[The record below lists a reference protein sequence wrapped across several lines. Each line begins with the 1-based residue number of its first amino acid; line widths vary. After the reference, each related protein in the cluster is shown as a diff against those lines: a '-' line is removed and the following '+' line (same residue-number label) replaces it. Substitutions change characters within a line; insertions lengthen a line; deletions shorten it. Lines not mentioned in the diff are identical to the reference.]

1 MAFSKIEKMTLRKFT
16 RMKKILRG
24 AWLFVALFGFVADA
38 SAQTS
43 MKKDPMKRA
52 ASAIDTFWEGCN
64 KELKTY
70 CAAVKPGEGRIVA
83 CLYAHSDKISG
94 QCEFALYE
102 AAIQLDRAIS
112 GIVYVATQCRQDI
125 GTHCAGVK
133 IGDGRIVQCLKQ
145 NAAKLKSPCNQ
156 ALKDVNLK

>member
-1 MAFSKIEKMTLRKFT
+1 MRRYLGSV
-16 RMKKILRG
+16 
-24 AWLFVALFGFVADA
+24 WLFVALVGFAVEAG
-38 SAQTS
+38 AQSS
-43 MKKDPMKRA
+43 MKKDPMKRVET
-52 ASAIDTFWEGCN
+52 AIQTFAEGCA

-94 QCEFALYE
+94 RCDFAFYE

-112 GIVYVATQCRQDI
+112 GIVYVATQCRRDI

-133 IGDGRIVQCLKQ
+133 VGDGRIVHCLKL
-145 NAAKLKSPCNQ
+145 NEEKLRVSCDQ

>member
-1 MAFSKIEKMTLRKFT
+1 VRKF
-16 RMKKILRG
+16 LG
-24 AWLFVALFGFVADA
+24 SALLFAVLFGFFADA
-38 SAQTS
+38 SAQNSTY
-43 MKKDPMKRA
+43 KDPMKRA
-52 ASAIDTFWEGCN
+52 ASAIETFWKCCA
-64 KELKTY
+64 KELNNY

-94 QCEFALYE
+94 QCEYAVYE

-133 IGDGRIVQCLKQ
+133 MGDGRIVQCLKQ

>member
-1 MAFSKIEKMTLRKFT
+1 
-16 RMKKILRG
+16 MKKILGG
-24 AWLFVALFGFVADA
+24 AWLVVALFGFTVEAGA
-38 SAQTS
+38 RES

-52 ASAIDTFWEGCN
+52 ETAIQTFAEGCA

-94 QCEFALYE
+94 QCEFAFYE

-112 GIVYVATQCRQDI
+112 GIVYVATQCRLDI

-133 IGDGRIVQCLKQ
+133 VGDGRIVHCLKQ
-145 NAAKLKSPCNQ
+145 NEEKLRVSCDQ

>member
-1 MAFSKIEKMTLRKFT
+1 MG
-16 RMKKILRG
+16 G
-24 AWLFVALFGFVADA
+24 AWLFVALFGFAVAA
-38 SAQTS
+38 SAQIS

-52 ASAIDTFWEGCN
+52 ESAIQTFAEGCA

-70 CAAVKPGEGRIVA
+70 CAAVKPGDGRIIA

-94 QCEFALYE
+94 QCEFAFYE

-125 GTHCAGVK
+125 VTHCAGVK

>member
-1 MAFSKIEKMTLRKFT
+1 MMMNREWGRFGWRFRLALVVSAL
-16 RMKKILRG
+16 
-24 AWLFVALFGFVADA
+24 VAMPGWADA
-38 SAQTS
+38 QSS

-52 ASAIDTFWEGCN
+52 ESAIQTFVEGCAT
-64 KELKTY
+64 ELKTY
-70 CAAVKPGEGRIVA
+70 CAAVKPGQGRVIA

-94 QCEFALYE
+94 QCDFAFYE

-112 GIVYVATQCRQDI
+112 GIVYVATQCRRDI

-133 IGDGRIVQCLKQ
+133 AGEGRIVQCLIQ
-145 NAAKLKSPCNQ
+145 NAAELRVTCHQ